1 MNSAQAMRMKALEFA
16 KNIKKPKLKP
26 PKPSAVQHESIPLEP
41 INQRK
46 FLEEEHSRYMATLEA
61 LRAKIDLC

>member
-1 MNSAQAMRMKALEFA
+1 MSSAQVMRMKALEFS

-26 PKPSAVQHESIPLEP
+26 PKPTAVQHETIPLEP

-46 FLEEEHSRYMATLEA
+46 FLEEEHSKYIATLEA